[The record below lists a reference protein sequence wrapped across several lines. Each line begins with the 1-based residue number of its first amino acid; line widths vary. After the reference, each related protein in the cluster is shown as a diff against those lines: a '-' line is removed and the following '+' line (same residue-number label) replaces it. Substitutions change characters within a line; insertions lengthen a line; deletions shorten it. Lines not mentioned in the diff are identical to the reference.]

1 MSLNGAAARQQRRF
15 AGHSTNPKTDGSGQP
30 MGPAFWGTLA
40 VVPVSW
46 FLYEA
51 SKKNAAGEEPYLT
64 QLMHKLDYLQE
75 VNRERNILHAQ
86 LAEQAAA
93 DRILFAHSEVAPQR
107 RKVSVSNLETING
120 YCPHNVQPGWGSINL
135 EKLFEHVK
143 QENEEQE
150 RKNME
155 RMQRRLAEEIE
166 KE

>member
-1 MSLNGAAARQQRRF
+1 
-15 AGHSTNPKTDGSGQP
+15 
-30 MGPAFWGTLA
+30 LA
-40 VVPVSW
+40 VVPAAW
-46 FLYEA
+46 ILYEA

-64 QLMHKLDYLQE
+64 QLMRKLDYMQD
-75 VNRERNILHAQ
+75 VYHERNILHAH

-107 RKVSVSNLETING
+107 RRVSVGNLEYVLLGPSSCLTPFFRTING

-135 EKLFEHVK
+135 EKLVEHVK

-155 RMQRRLAEEIE
+155 RMQKRLVDEAA
-166 KE
+166 KN